1 MQKAGMSFC
10 LFIALGLAI
19 GCSQTNTSVSNT
31 SSQIMKLSA
40 ASTGTSSL
48 LAAVPANS
56 LIDGYRDFKFGMKA
70 SEVLAVVK
78 KVCAS
83 LDDSKLASGMVEG
96 KGCYGRDS
104 TPADFQ
110 LWVWAL
116 PGTAGTRVLV
126 YVSKEAAPYSQNNL
140 GALNEMVS
148 SEYPVVSRM
157 NEDKLKQVVNGQDL
171 PVGNLYA
178 GGQVALVVEWQKY
191 PLKALN
197 IYIRYC
203 APEFVA
209 QMHAPYRT

>member
-10 LFIALGLAI
+10 LFIALGFAI
-19 GCSQTNTSVSNT
+19 DCTQANTSIADA
-31 SSQIMKLSA
+31 SSGKLA
-40 ASTGTSSL
+40 GTTPTGTSSL
-48 LAAVPANS
+48 LAAAPADS
-56 LIDGYRDFKFGMKA
+56 RIDGYRDFKFGMKG

-83 LDDSKLASGMVEG
+83 FDDSKLASGMVEG

-110 LWVWAL
+110 LWLWAY
-116 PGTAGTRVLV
+116 PGTAGPRVLV
-126 YVSKEAAPYSQNNL
+126 YVSKEAAPYSRENL
-140 GALNEMVS
+140 HVQDQ
-148 SEYPVVSRM
+148 VVSGEYLKVSQM
-157 NEDKLKQVVNGQDL
+157 SEDKLKQVVNGKDL

-209 QMHAPYRT
+209 QMHDAFKS